1 MRGTSTSGSSD
12 RGSASDPFVV
22 HDPAFEAV
30 LGSQPRLVEVVATD
44 AHDGR
49 LIVCEQGDLSHHAR
63 ISRVDPAA
71 GTVDTVVDDW
81 AGLRLNSPNDVVV
94 SSDGSVWFTDPA
106 YGHLQGF
113 KGAPQIGDYVYRYDP
128 ATGRLSV
135 VADSFVKPNGLAFSP
150 DEQVLY
156 VTDSGANQEPGS
168 YHVGLPH
175 HVIAFDVAGGRHL
188 ANARLFAVTTAGFPD
203 GIKVDTAGRV
213 YASSF
218 AGVQVFDPTGDLI
231 GDIRLPGAV
240 NFTFAGTERN
250 VLLITTDTS
259 IWAAVLAARG
269 PRLPRP
275 APGGAQPC
283 L

>member
-1 MRGTSTSGSSD
+1 M
-12 RGSASDPFVV
+12 
-22 HDPAFEAV
+22 
-30 LGSQPRLVEVVATD
+30 
-44 AHDGR
+44 
-49 LIVCEQGDLSHHAR
+49 
-63 ISRVDPAA
+63 
-71 GTVDTVVDDW
+71 
-81 AGLRLNSPNDVVV
+81 
-94 SSDGSVWFTDPA
+94 
-106 YGHLQGF
+106 
-113 KGAPQIGDYVYRYDP
+113 
-128 ATGRLSV
+128 
-135 VADSFVKPNGLAFSP
+135 
-150 DEQVLY
+150 
-156 VTDSGANQEPGS
+156 
-168 YHVGLPH
+168 
-175 HVIAFDVAGGRHL
+175 IAFDVAGGRHL